1 MFKYQIYSVSSF
13 SHLNIFWFSSFM
25 TLKTEFLWIVELL
38 EEQNSLLKTGLTGLI
53 DVLLSG
59 NLFNFIRFTDALQ
72 TAACIFD

>member
-1 MFKYQIYSVSSF
+1 
-13 SHLNIFWFSSFM
+13 M
-25 TLKTEFLWIVELL
+25 TLKTEFLWIFELL

-59 NLFNFIRFTDALQ
+59 NLFNFIQFTDALQ